1 MGTRHDTRLTTLARA
16 SAEYNERQVLA
27 ARALESERRVTA
39 VRLVALLLM
48 ALSQGLLRDL
58 IDGAA
63 DHDPR
68 RPITVA
74 IYAVFAISAFVAV
87 RRLAATPIKERI
99 YPLMATTFDVG
110 FVLVMTLIDLR
121 HGQVELE
128 GMVTFLGLVISYSLL
143 RYGAESVVYSTVL
156 AIVAFT
162 TAMQWADAFSWP
174 RWTFVVFGFTASAT
188 LLWYTR
194 RAVRQAFVDLKRRES
209 LSRLVAPKVVDA
221 ILAGRESGLRPTRRV
236 VTVLFA
242 DIRNFTSYSESR
254 DPEDVLRFL
263 DDYFGHMTQVVQGH
277 DGSVNKFLGDGL
289 MALWGA
295 PEARKD
301 HAVHA
306 VRAALDMQK
315 VMREINGHREA
326 DGDPPLRVGIGVH
339 TGEVAAGMLGSSSQ
353 SEYSVIGDAVN
364 LASRIEGL
372 TKEHG
377 AEVLVSEATWML
389 LGDRFTGERVGEV
402 EVKGRRGRVVIY
414 TVTGRAG
421 EAPDAAPAD
430 TGGTATRR
438 APGPE

>member
-1 MGTRHDTRLTTLARA
+1 MGARRETRLTTLARA
-16 SAEYNERQVLA
+16 SGEYNERQVLA

-39 VRLVALLLM
+39 VRLVALALM
-48 ALSQGLLRDL
+48 AVSQGLLREV
-58 IDGAA
+58 IEGAP

-68 RPITVA
+68 RGIVVA
-74 IYAVFAISAFVAV
+74 IYAAFAISAFVAV
-87 RRLAATPIKERI
+87 RRFKTSPIKARL

-110 FVLVMTLIDLR
+110 FVLTMTLIDLR
-121 HGQVELE
+121 HGEIELE

-162 TAMQWADAFSWP
+162 TAMHAADAFSWS
-174 RWTFVVFGFTASAT
+174 RWSFVVFGFTASAT

-194 RAVRQAFVDLKRRES
+194 VAVRQAFVDLKRRES

-221 ILAGRESGLRPTRRV
+221 ILAGRESGLRPTRRE
-236 VTVLFA
+236 VTLLFA
-242 DIRNFTSYSESR
+242 DIRDFTSYSESR
-254 DPEDVLRFL
+254 APEDVLRFL
-263 DDYFGHMTQVVQGH
+263 DDYFGRMTQVVQGH

-295 PEARKD
+295 PEARRD

-306 VRAALDMQK
+306 VRAALDMQR
-315 VMREINGHREA
+315 VMREINEYREA
-326 DGDPPLRVGIGVH
+326 DGDPPLRIGIGVH

-372 TKEHG
+372 TKQHG
-377 AEVLVSEATWML
+377 AAILVSEATWML
-389 LGDRFTGERVGEV
+389 LGGGFVGERVGEV
-402 EVKGRRGRVVIY
+402 EVKGRRARVVIY

-421 EAPDAAPAD
+421 EATNVGPDVPPVS
-430 TGGTATRR
+430 R
-438 APGPE
+438 E